1 MYRLIL
7 NMYDNIKSC
16 VVYNTN
22 VHVHK
27 LILDTTRRVLWTSN
41 FFCYIDLD
49 AITWF
54 LEQNGTDFQFFLK
67 YEKYIIRQIVLYTI

>member
-1 MYRLIL
+1 MVQTFINGKMYRLIL

-27 LILDTTRRVLWTSN
+27 LILDTTRRVLRT
-41 FFCYIDLD
+41 
-49 AITWF
+49 
-54 LEQNGTDFQFFLK
+54 
-67 YEKYIIRQIVLYTI
+67 